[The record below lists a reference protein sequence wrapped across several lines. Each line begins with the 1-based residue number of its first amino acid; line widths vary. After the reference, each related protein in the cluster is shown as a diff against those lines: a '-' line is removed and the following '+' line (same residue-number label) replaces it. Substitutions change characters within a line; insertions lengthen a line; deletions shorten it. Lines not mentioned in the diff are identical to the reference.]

1 MIPSLSKPSC
11 RTTRKLAAM
20 TVEHDA
26 DLAPH
31 TTFRVPARAR
41 ALARFGSVD
50 TLRQLLGAPEL
61 TPLPRLLLGGGSNV
75 LFTRDWPGLVLLN
88 ELPGVA
94 VVQEDDDHV
103 WLKAGA
109 GVLWHELVMHTVER
123 GWGGLENLSLIPGK
137 VGAAP
142 MQNIGAYGVEL
153 KDSFAALEALKMD
166 DGSVVTFR
174 TDDCRFGYRESFFK
188 REDRDRFVILN
199 VTFRL
204 RKHPELSTG
213 YGAIREVLAERGI
226 AAPTV
231 RDISDAVVHIRRSK
245 LPDPAVLGNA
255 GSFFKNPVVP
265 EAVARRIQ
273 AAHPAAPVYP
283 AGEGHA
289 KLAAGWLI
297 EQAGW
302 KGRREGAC
310 GVHDR
315 QALVLVNHGGATGR
329 ELFDLSERVLRD
341 VQARFGVE
349 LEREVNIL

>member
-1 MIPSLSKPSC
+1 
-11 RTTRKLAAM
+11 M

-31 TTFRVPARAR
+31 TTFRVPARAK
-41 ALARFGSVD
+41 ALARFSTVD
-50 TLRQLLGAPEL
+50 DLRQLLATPEL
-61 TPLPRLLLGGGSNV
+61 KDLSRLILGGGSNV
-75 LFTRDWPGLVLLN
+75 LFTHDWPGVVLLN

-94 VVQEDDDHV
+94 VVHEDGAHV

-109 GVLWHELVMHTVER
+109 GVPWHELVMHTVER

-153 KDSFAALEALKMD
+153 KDHFAALEALKID
-166 DGSVVTFR
+166 DGTVVTFR
-174 TDDCRFGYRESFFK
+174 PDDCRFGYRESFFK
-188 REDRDRFVILN
+188 REGRDRFVILN

-204 RKHPELSTG
+204 HKHPVLSTG
-213 YGAIREVLAERGI
+213 YGAIRDVLAERGI
-226 AAPTV
+226 TAPTV

-255 GSFFKNPVVP
+255 GSFFKNPIVP
-265 EAVARRIQ
+265 VALADRIKS
-273 AAHPAAPVYP
+273 AHPGAPVYP
-283 AGEGHA
+283 AGDGQA

-302 KGRREGAC
+302 KGHRDGAC

-329 ELFDLSERVLRD
+329 DVFDLSERILRD
-341 VQARFGVE
+341 MQARFGVE